1 MLNLILLVLLSCFSL
16 ELLLHF
22 RELLFRHFDPTLS
35 HLGQKPL
42 DDYVLLQHS
51 QVLSALCV
59 LGWSRR
65 GPPAVCSMGIPS
77 LRPPTELVQFV
88 VRDQYLL
95 LEALVLLHQSL
106 SRLFELRELFDL
118 GNQLLIQFLA
128 ICSQNLLVLMRIL
141 ILNDLLE
148 L

>member
-1 MLNLILLVLLSCFSL
+1 
-16 ELLLHF
+16 
-22 RELLFRHFDPTLS
+22 
-35 HLGQKPL
+35 
-42 DDYVLLQHS
+42 
-51 QVLSALCV
+51 
-59 LGWSRR
+59 
-65 GPPAVCSMGIPS
+65 VCSMGIPS